1 MEELELELVSE
12 LMRNSRRSDR
22 ELAKALGVSQP
33 TITRTR
39 TKLEKT
45 GLIREYTM
53 IPNFEDLGFEI
64 MALTFFRWLKSCDD
78 QEFAKV
84 MEAGTE
90 MHRRKGLPVF
100 MVVRGLGSNGDFV
113 IISIHESY
121 SAYQKYLDDIK
132 TLPFSDGCTITDVL
146 VNLRDGSNYRRLTF
160 ISLAEYINGKTN
172 SRDHRKR
179 SRSQENPKNL
189 ESL

>member
-1 MEELELELVSE
+1 MKELELELVSE

-22 ELAKALGVSQP
+22 ELARAIGVSQP

-64 MALTFFRWLKSCDD
+64 MALTFFKWLKSYDD
-78 QEFAKV
+78 REFVKV

-100 MVVRGLGSNGDFV
+100 MVVRGLGPNGDFV

-132 TLPFSDGCTITDVL
+132 TLPFSDGFALTDVL

-160 ISLAEYINGKTN
+160 ISLAEYLHGKTS

-179 SRSQENPKNL
+179 PRSQEEIRKT
-189 ESL
+189 